1 MVSPTMSAAGK
12 GDYDSGQ
19 YVRLIGQDPSISN
32 PNKPFGTDPNRK
44 HECTL
49 LECCCCPCIC
59 AFGCLGCLVGTVV
72 ICMGS
77 CVYSLM
83 QCCGCAPEVRL
94 EHIERFVYGKEL
106 WQAFLDGEGCGP
118 DDPARAYCEG
128 FFASTRFQE
137 KIDHLFD
144 QYDVDQ
150 SGKLDR
156 DEVVE
161 LLSGLSTALVAT
173 MSGMGPDIVENSED
187 KEKIKQA
194 YVQMFEDKSLELDR
208 GTFYALAK
216 LITAQLI
223 LSASVNM
230 PKDFI
235 ERANE
240 QAMPVVSSV
249 KIEELSSDDE
259 EQPNT
264 KG

>member
-1 MVSPTMSAAGK
+1 MYSA
-12 GDYDSGQ
+12 
-19 YVRLIGQDPSISN
+19 
-32 PNKPFGTDPNRK
+32 
-44 HECTL
+44 
-49 LECCCCPCIC
+49 
-59 AFGCLGCLVGTVV
+59 
-72 ICMGS
+72 
-77 CVYSLM
+77 M

-118 DDPARAYCEG
+118 DDPARAYCDA

-137 KIDHLFD
+137 RINVLFD
-144 QYDVDQ
+144 QYDIDK

-161 LLSGLSTALVAT
+161 MLSGLSTALVAT

-194 YVQMFEDKSLELDR
+194 YVKMFEDKSLELDR

-230 PKDFI
+230 PDTFI
-235 ERANE
+235 QRA
-240 QAMPVVSSV
+240 QDADRVSTV
-249 KIEELSSDDE
+249 TIEELDSDDDV
-259 EQPNT
+259 PNT
-264 KG
+264 GK